1 MSHPLVV
8 LNFGSSALASEADL
22 PGAVHEIYRWVR
34 RGWRVVAVVSAI
46 GNSTNERRRR
56 ARPFGDRVNAYS
68 AATLLAL
75 GEATSS
81 ALLSLALDRAGT
93 PSIVLDETRL
103 GLRTRGEVLN
113 SEPCGLNVREVASS
127 LERFPVVVTPGF
139 VGRFDDG
146 TVSLLGRGGSDLSA
160 VFIAHRLQA
169 DRCRLIK
176 DVDGIYEYDP
186 VGCDPAPRRFR
197 TLRWSEA
204 VRVGGKVVQAKAVSF
219 AESQRMPIEIAAL
232 NSEYPSLICDQ
243 AETFHAASAPGRP
256 LRVALLGAGTVGLG
270 VYRFLAAHPECFEIT
285 GIGVQQLEREDE
297 TPPRLLTRDLAK
309 ITASGCDVV
318 IELIGGLQPARDLI
332 RSALRAGKH
341 VVTANKLVVSRHGR
355 ELERLASDSG
365 AQLRY
370 SAAVGGGVPMLEHVS
385 QIARTKGITTVEGV
399 VNGTTNFILD
409 RLGEGLTYDEALRE
423 AQRLGFAEK
432 DPTTD
437 LDGSDAAHKLA
448 LLAQP
453 AFGAWLDP
461 EEVER
466 TGISKVTERE
476 VRAAAEHGEAVRL
489 IARLRKTSGGLVA
502 TVSPRR
508 VDREHAFA
516 QTCNEENCLQIHSQ
530 DGEVVHV
537 RGKGAGRWP
546 TTESV
551 AADLF
556 DLHRAWQ
563 CGREAVPAAWRAS

>member
-1 MSHPLVV
+1 MPHPLVV
-8 LNFGSSALASEADL
+8 LKFGSSVLSSEADL

-46 GNSTNERRRR
+46 GNSTNELLRR
-56 ARPFGDRVNAYS
+56 ARSFGDRVS
-68 AATLLAL
+68 DHSVATLLAT
-75 GEATSS
+75 GEATSA

-103 GLRTRGEVLN
+103 GLRTRGDVLN
-113 SEPCGLNVREVASS
+113 SEPCDLDIREVARV
-127 LERFPVVVTPGF
+127 LERFPVVVAPGF

-146 TVSLLGRGGSDLSA
+146 TISLLGRGGSDLSA
-160 VFIAHRLQA
+160 VFIADRLRA

-186 VGCDPAPRRFR
+186 AGRGPAPRRFR
-197 TLRWSEA
+197 TLRWCEA
-204 VRVGGKVVQAKAVSF
+204 VRVGGKVVQAKAVKF
-219 AESQRMPIEIAAL
+219 AESRRMPIEIAAL
-232 NSEYPSLICDQ
+232 NSEHPSLICDQ
-243 AETFHAASAPGRP
+243 PETFHAATTPGRP

-270 VYRFLAAHPECFEIT
+270 VYRFLAAQPECFEIT
-285 GIGVQQLEREDE
+285 GIGVQQLEREDG

-309 ITASGCDVV
+309 ITDSGCDVV
-318 IELIGGLQPARDLI
+318 IELIGGLQPAKDLI
-332 RSALRAGKH
+332 RAALRAGKH

-355 ELERLASDSG
+355 ELERAASDG
-365 AQLRY
+365 GVQLRY
-370 SAAVGGGVPMLEHVS
+370 SAAVGGGVPMLEQVS
-385 QIARTKGITTVEGV
+385 QIARTKGITTMEGV
-399 VNGTTNFILD
+399 INGTTNFILD
-409 RLGEGLTYDEALRE
+409 RLGEGLSHGEALRE

-461 EEVER
+461 EKVER
-466 TGISKVTERE
+466 TGISSVTAQE
-476 VRAAAEHGEAVRL
+476 VRAAAERGEAVRL
-489 IARLRKTSGGLVA
+489 IARLRRTAGGLVA

-508 VDREHAFA
+508 VDRTHAFA

-551 AADLF
+551 AADLL
-556 DLHRAWQ
+556 DLHRAWC
-563 CGREAVPAAWRAS
+563 CGQEAELAGRAS